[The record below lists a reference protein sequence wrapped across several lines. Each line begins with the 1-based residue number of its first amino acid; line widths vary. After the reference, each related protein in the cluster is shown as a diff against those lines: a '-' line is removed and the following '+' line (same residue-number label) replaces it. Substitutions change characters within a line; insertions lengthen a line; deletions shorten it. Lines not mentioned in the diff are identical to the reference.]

1 MAPLP
6 KWLNDSKPLFYFS
19 KFEGSGVHTGYS
31 REGSLYPGAMTMGP
45 NWDDPKGQGTPEL
58 GAEALCAWPFQG
70 ASPGFVTVWRLRG
83 ADMEA
88 QVSKRKAVESVPPK
102 ARTGTVP
109 LVP

>member
-6 KWLNDSKPLFYFS
+6 VWLNDSKQLFYFS

-31 REGSLYPGAMTMGP
+31 REGSLYPGTMTMGP
-45 NWDDPKGQGTPEL
+45 NWDDPKGQGTQEQGPMAFPGGQPGL
-58 GAEALCAWPFQG
+58 WGAGLA
-70 ASPGFVTVWRLRG
+70 
-83 ADMEA
+83 A
-88 QVSKRKAVESVPPK
+88 QVSKRKAAESVPPK